1 MASFDNNLKMDRL
14 LSVLD
19 GDAKRSIQSIG
30 SSGIFYATALKAL
43 KRDYGNPIIVSHLRV
58 KSLFEFPPIKSNDR
72 IALRNFHQKL
82 KITITWLKSIGYEV
96 PIKSNEN
103 LAKALLCLPY
113 NMRNEFYKV
122 TCNLDI
128 LDGDVDLIFLEKWL
142 EKRLKIFFNAIAN
155 IIATP
160 RTKTDNQHQE
170 KDRKQINAF
179 HNSTPQSP
187 DKSRKTTK
195 TLLFCLCSQD
205 HRIMDCVKFKQKTAT
220 KRKRM
225 LKECQ
230 SEFRCCVDG
239 CRQNT
244 IPFYIKN
251 LEIIKTVIQIIEN
264 NHFHKIISLT
274 MAT

>member
-43 KRDYGNPIIVSHLRV
+43 KRDYGNPITVSHLRV

-128 LDGDVDLIFLEKWL
+128 LDGDVDLIFLEKSL
-142 EKRLKIFFNAIAN
+142 EKRFKIFFNPIAN
-155 IIATP
+155 IIATQG
-160 RTKTDNQHQE
+160 TKTDIQHQ
-170 KDRKQINAF
+170 KRIKKGNKLTYFTILH
-179 HNSTPQSP
+179 HNHPIKVKKLLKHLFATYVP
-187 DKSRKTTK
+187 KTT
-195 TLLFCLCSQD
+195 
-205 HRIMDCVKFKQKTAT
+205 
-220 KRKRM
+220 
-225 LKECQ
+225 E
-230 SEFRCCVDG
+230 
-239 CRQNT
+239 
-244 IPFYIKN
+244 
-251 LEIIKTVIQIIEN
+251 
-264 NHFHKIISLT
+264 
-274 MAT
+274 